1 MLCSNRR
8 LLRDWEGPLSS
19 RSRTGSIAQDNR
31 SKVWNFFWRE
41 NGKRKC
47 KTLGRFPTK
56 AAAWKAAKPLR
67 DALENA
73 QQLSTGVPTVD
84 TLVKQYRAEKMPTRH
99 DTRAGYESWLRVFV
113 LPKWGEC
120 PITDLQA
127 RPVELWLDSLALA
140 PKSKAHIRGIISAL
154 WNYAMWKQDIPMQV
168 NPISLVTIKGASK
181 RVRQP
186 RILTVEQFR
195 LLVSHLREPFNTLAL
210 MCVCF
215 GLRISEALALK
226 WADVDWLNGTLRVE
240 RGIVQQI
247 VDDVK
252 TDDSRKTLTIADD
265 LLRVLKDWK
274 QTTQFSAPED
284 WIFASPF
291 QVGRLPLSYT
301 GVKKEIQRAATAAGL
316 GHLRTHT
323 FRHTYRTWL
332 DSVGTPVGVQQK
344 LMRHADIRTTMNI
357 YGDAV
362 TPDMREAH
370 TKIVGLALNGMGNGM
385 DPDVSN

>member
-1 MLCSNRR
+1 MSNRI
-8 LLRDWEGPLSS
+8 
-19 RSRTGSIAQDNR
+19 RTGSIAQDNR

-67 DALENA
+67 EALESKPQSNPD
-73 QQLSTGVPTVD
+73 LPTVGM
-84 TLVKQYRAEKMPTRH
+84 LVEQYRAEKMPTRH
-99 DTRAGYESWLRVFV
+99 DTRAGYESWLRVFI
-113 LPKWGEC
+113 LPKWGGC
-120 PITDLQA
+120 LITDLQA
-127 RPVELWLDSLALA
+127 RPVEMWLDSLTLA
-140 PKSKAHIRGIISAL
+140 PKSKVHIRGILSSL
-154 WNYAMWKQDIPMQV
+154 WNYAMWKQDIPIQV
-168 NPISLVTIKGASK
+168 NPISLVTVKGASK

-186 RILTVEQFR
+186 RTLTVEQFR

-226 WADVDWLNGTLRVE
+226 WADVDWLNRTLRVE

-252 TDDSRKTLTIADD
+252 TDDSRKTLIIAGD
-265 LLRVLKDWK
+265 LLEVLKGWK
-274 QTTQFSAPED
+274 QSTHFSAPED
-284 WIFASPF
+284 WVFASPI
-291 QVGRLPLSYT
+291 QVGRLPYSYT
-301 GVKKEIQRAATAAGL
+301 GVKQEIQRAANAAGL
-316 GHLRTHT
+316 GHLRSHT

-344 LMRHADIRTTMNI
+344 LMRHADVRTTMNI

-370 TKIVGLALNGMGNGM
+370 GKIVGLALNGMGNGM
-385 DPDVSN
+385 EPS